1 MLEVSTRWRGANPA
15 RKTTGHRAA
24 TLRQRAPASART
36 WPAGARAGSGG
47 ATRGGRQGAE
57 DRSRPAIALLAVPR
71 NTYSGVLGRRL
82 LAHAPCGRWTRR
94 MWPTCA
100 VGRRSALRREAGMR
114 RDAGDPGDVVWNA
127 ASQTQQDTSHGTP
140 LVGTP
145 QRTGGPRCR
154 PQGVRRGP
162 GRRGRLRAAD
172 LNRTAEPGGGGGD
185 NSGLIHSRPWRALN
199 VLCEAGRGEQG
210 VRAEPKLLL

>member
-1 MLEVSTRWRGANPA
+1 M
-15 RKTTGHRAA
+15 
-24 TLRQRAPASART
+24 
-36 WPAGARAGSGG
+36 
-47 ATRGGRQGAE
+47 
-57 DRSRPAIALLAVPR
+57 
-71 NTYSGVLGRRL
+71 

-114 RDAGDPGDVVWNA
+114 RDAGDPGDVVRMRQARPNRTRPMGRHLWGPLSGQGAPCA
-127 ASQTQQDTSHGTP
+127 ACREGHTSAS
-140 LVGTP
+140 
-145 QRTGGPRCR
+145 R
-154 PQGVRRGP
+154 VRRGP

-210 VRAEPKLLL
+210 VRAEPSRAGPSCSCRSRGLRSRAAPRILPDAPQRTQHAASQRQETTCFSDLGRWTD

>member
-1 MLEVSTRWRGANPA
+1 MLA
-15 RKTTGHRAA
+15 
-24 TLRQRAPASART
+24 
-36 WPAGARAGSGG
+36 
-47 ATRGGRQGAE
+47 
-57 DRSRPAIALLAVPR
+57 D
-71 NTYSGVLGRRL
+71 
-82 LAHAPCGRWTRR
+82 APCGRWTRR

-100 VGRRSALRREAGMR
+100 VGRRSALRRDAGMR
-114 RDAGDPGDVVWNA
+114 RDAGDPGDVVRNA
-127 ASQTQQDTSHGTP
+127 PSQTQQDTSHGTP

-210 VRAEPKLLL
+210 VRAEPSRAGPSCSCRSRGLRSRAAPRILPDAPQRTQHAASQRQETTCFSDLGRWTD

>member
-57 DRSRPAIALLAVPR
+57 DRSRPAIALAAVPR

-100 VGRRSALRREAGMR
+100 VGHRSALRREAGMR
-114 RDAGDPGDVVWNA
+114 RDAGDPGDVVRNA
-127 ASQTQQDTSHGTP
+127 PSQTQQDTSHGTP

-154 PQGVRRGP
+154 LQGGPHKRLRSQAWARPPRAPEGRGLEQDSRAWGRRRGQLWSHP
-162 GRRGRLRAAD
+162 QQALEGFKRPVR
-172 LNRTAEPGGGGGD
+172 
-185 NSGLIHSRPWRALN
+185 SR
-199 VLCEAGRGEQG
+199 QG
-210 VRAEPKLLL
+210 